1 VESEYS
7 SKVCRILDAGFSLIE
22 LMVTIAVLAIIVT
35 IGIPSFQSLFENS
48 RLNRANDDFIA
59 AVNLARSEAI
69 TRELPAGGVVVLCE
83 RNAAGTACSG
93 DAAWADGL
101 MVLEMD
107 AGGNVLQVIRV
118 WDPVATAAVA
128 AGANGVA
135 FSSDGRANPAVGFAV
150 SVGTDLQNYCLRPTG
165 SIFKGVCP

>member
-1 VESEYS
+1 
-7 SKVCRILDAGFSLIE
+7 
-22 LMVTIAVLAIIVT
+22 
-35 IGIPSFQSLFENS
+35 
-48 RLNRANDDFIA
+48 
-59 AVNLARSEAI
+59 
-69 TRELPAGGVVVLCE
+69 
-83 RNAAGTACSG
+83 
-93 DAAWADGL
+93 

>member
-1 VESEYS
+1 MESEYS
-7 SKVCRILDAGFSLIE
+7 SNVRRSLDAGFSLIE
-22 LMVTIAVLAIIVT
+22 VMVTVAVLAIILA

-69 TRELPAGGVVVLCE
+69 TRELPAGGGVVLCE

-107 AGGNVLQVIRV
+107 AGGNVLQVIRA

-128 AGANGVA
+128 AGANQIT
-135 FSSDGRANPAVGFAV
+135 FSRDGRADPAVGFTV
-150 SVGTDLQNYCLRPTG
+150 NVDGKSQNYCLRPTG
-165 SIFKGVCP
+165 SVFKGGCP